1 MEIIEAIFR
10 GEPDHDATRR
20 MFDGLRRWVL
30 SGHKADSK
38 TPAQIR
44 RQYGPTLNACLGL
57 PANPE
62 RARIAL
68 RDAMLRLAAGELA
81 QETGNHPWRLAFA
94 LHREAQ
100 KFAGHRWHCWID
112 MERPPDHATRL
123 EARLWL
129 AMKAG
134 GGKLPGTPR
143 RMAQILSGG

>member
-10 GEPDHDATRR
+10 GEPDHEATRR

-38 TPAQIR
+38 APPQVR

-68 RDAMLRLAAGELA
+68 RDAMLRLAAGELPH
-81 QETGNHPWRLAFA
+81 ETRNHPWRLAA
-94 LHREAQ
+94 TLHREAQ

-112 MERPPDHATRL
+112 MEQPPDHATRL

-143 RMAQILSGG
+143 RMAQILSGD